1 MMFCFNVWF
10 RIEIPGHSSEGVM
23 LTLAKPMLV
32 MALELDT
39 VVDGLGP
46 LTQSFSTVCC
56 QTARLPA
63 AVTGLSDKVCFNFH
77 NDLIPSF

>member
-1 MMFCFNVWF
+1 MMSCFNVWF

-39 VVDGLGP
+39 VVNREG
-46 LTQSFSTVCC
+46 TQSFSTVCC

-63 AVTGLSDKVCFNFH
+63 AVTGLSDKVCFNFR